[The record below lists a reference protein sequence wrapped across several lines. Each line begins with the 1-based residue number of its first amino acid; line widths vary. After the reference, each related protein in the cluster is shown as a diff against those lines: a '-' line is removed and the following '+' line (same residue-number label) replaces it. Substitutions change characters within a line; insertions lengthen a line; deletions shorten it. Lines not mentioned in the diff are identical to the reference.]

1 MIINK
6 GKFMR
11 FEIGEQYRKEEFE
24 KKKKDGKLD
33 FSDKYENVNS
43 QEVGSILEKR
53 REERQD
59 LYKRQKERID
69 KLEKLEKEGKLYK
82 KDL

>member
-1 MIINK
+1 
-6 GKFMR
+6 MR

-24 KKKKDGKLD
+24 EKKKKGELT
-33 FSDKYENVNS
+33 FSNKYENVNS

-53 REERQD
+53 RKERQD
-59 LYKRQKERID
+59 LHERQKERID
-69 KLEKLEKEGKLYK
+69 KLEKLEKKGKLFV